1 MHTPDQFHRLL
12 RERIVFLDGAMGT
25 SIQARGLTEADF
37 RGERLRDRPDWVN
50 LQGNNDILNI
60 TQPQVVR
67 EVHDSFL
74 RAGADVIETN
84 TFNATAISQADYEM
98 QELVREINREGA
110 RIARASADSA
120 TAARPEHP
128 RFVAGVLG
136 PTNRTLSISPDVNDP
151 AHREITFDQ
160 LAAAYREAIEGLF
173 EGGVDLLMIETIFD
187 TLNAKAAIHAARRW
201 FAETRRVVPVLISGT
216 ITDASGRTLTG
227 QTPEAFWYSVRHAP
241 PAAIGLNCAL
251 GADDLHP
258 HIHELSRIADV
269 PTSIHP
275 NAGLPNQFG
284 EYDHTPEHMASVLG
298 EFAREGLVNLVG
310 GCCGTTP
317 DHLAAIVEEVSRHR
331 PRAIPEPARDTC
343 LSGLEGL
350 AITPD
355 SLFVNIGERTNVA
368 GSRRFARLIRSKQYA
383 EALEVAREQVDNG
396 AQMIDINL
404 DEAMLDTVREMP
416 HFLNLIATEPDICRV
431 PLMIDS
437 SNWEVLEAGLKCV
450 QGKSV
455 VNSISLK
462 NGEDEFRQQARA
474 VRDHGAA
481 VAVMAFDEQ
490 GQADSCERKVDICR
504 RCHRI
509 LTDELGFPA
518 EDIIFD
524 PNIFAIGTGIEEHR
538 RYTLDFIEATR
549 RIRAELPRALVS
561 GGVSNVSFSFRGN
574 ETVRGAMH
582 AVFLRHAIRAG
593 LSMGIVNAGRLPLY
607 DDIDPELRDAVE
619 DLILDRRDDA
629 TDRLLALAETVAGGP
644 ERQTADLSWRELPVN
659 DRLRHAL
666 VKGVTTYVNEDVEEA
681 RLQHEHALDVIE
693 GPLMEGMNTVGERF
707 GDGRMFLPQ
716 VVKSARVMKIAVAVL
731 QPFIE
736 AENDQR
742 SGGAKKGLVL
752 LATVKGDVHDIGKN
766 IVGVVLQC
774 NNYDVVDLGV
784 MVPADTILQTARRE
798 QADIVG
804 LSGLITP
811 SLEEMVHVA
820 REMRHAG
827 FDVPLLIGGAT
838 TNRIH
843 TAVKIAPEYPEPVVH
858 VKDASLVAN
867 VVRKLLDPERKPSFL
882 QEIADTHEQAR
893 TKHRKQVD
901 DTDYLSI
908 ETARAARFVPSPGW
922 QAYDPPAPKHPGVHR
937 IDDISIATLTD
948 YIDWNYFFTAWEMD
962 GKFPAI
968 FEDPQCGDEAR
979 ELYRNAREMLDELA
993 AVNRLHARGAIG
1005 FFPANSTADDIIEL
1019 YTDDTRQHVLA
1030 ALPMLRQQ
1038 KRKARTDYQLSL
1050 ADFIAPRSSGKPD
1063 HIGLFAVT
1071 TGLGLDPIVAEADA
1085 ENDDYRAILAK
1096 ILADRLAEA
1105 FAEYLHE
1112 RVRTHFWGYAADEN
1126 LAVDD
1131 LLRERYAGIRP
1142 APGYPPCPDHRNK
1155 RLVMELLDPEN
1166 TLGIA
1171 LTESCM
1177 MVPTA
1182 SVSGFYFAHPESF
1195 YFSVGKITPEQLD
1208 DYARRS
1214 GNDPATAQKWLR
1226 TILAHE

>member
-1 MHTPDQFHRLL
+1 MHAPDRFKRLL

-25 SIQARGLTEADF
+25 SIQALGLAEADF
-37 RGERLRDRPDWVN
+37 RGEPLKDHPDWAN

-60 TQPQVVR
+60 TQPQAIR
-67 EVHDSFL
+67 EIHDSFL
-74 RAGADVIETN
+74 RAGADVIQTN
-84 TFNATAISQADYEM
+84 TFNATAISQADYET

-110 RIARASADSA
+110 RIARESADSA
-120 TAARPEHP
+120 TAAAPEQP

-160 LAAAYREAIEGLF
+160 LAAAYREAVEGLF

-187 TLNAKAAIHAARRW
+187 TLNAKAAIYAIRRW
-201 FAETRRVVPVLISGT
+201 FAETRRVLPVLISGT

-241 PAAIGLNCAL
+241 PTAIGLNCAL

-284 EYDHTPEHMASVLG
+284 EYDDTPEHMASVLG
-298 EFAREGLVNLVG
+298 EFAREGLVNIVG

-317 DHLAAIVEEVSRHR
+317 DHLAAIVEEVSRHL
-331 PRAIPEPARDTC
+331 PRAIPEPSRHTC

-350 AITPD
+350 TVTPD
-355 SLFVNIGERTNVA
+355 SLFVNVGERTNVA
-368 GSRRFARLIRSKQYA
+368 GSRRFARLIRSKQYT
-383 EALEVAREQVDNG
+383 EALDVAREQVDNG
-396 AQMIDINL
+396 AQMIDVNL
-404 DEAMLDTVREMP
+404 DEAMLDTLREMP

-431 PLMIDS
+431 PIMIDS
-437 SNWEVLEAGLKCV
+437 SKWEVVEAGLKCV

-462 NGEDEFRQQARA
+462 NGEDEFRMQARA

-504 RCHRI
+504 RCYRI
-509 LTDELGFPA
+509 LTEELGFPA

-524 PNIFAIGTGIEEHR
+524 PNVFAIGTGIEEHR
-538 RYTLDFIEATR
+538 RYALDFIEATR

-561 GGVSNVSFSFRGN
+561 GGISNVSFSFRGN
-574 ETVRGAMH
+574 DTVRGAMH
-582 AVFLRHAIRAG
+582 AVFLEHAIKAG
-593 LSMGIVNAGRLPLY
+593 LSMGIVNAGQLPVC
-607 DDIDPELRDAVE
+607 DEIDPELRDAVE

-629 TDRLLALAETVAGGP
+629 TDRLLALAETVANGP
-644 ERQTADLSWRELPVN
+644 ERQTADMSWREQPVN
-659 DRLRHAL
+659 ERLQHAL
-666 VKGVTTYVNEDVEEA
+666 VKGITTYVNEDAEEA
-681 RLQHEHALDVIE
+681 RQQHDHALDVIE
-693 GPLMEGMNTVGERF
+693 GPLMDGMNIVGERF

-716 VVKSARVMKIAVAVL
+716 VVKSARVMKMAVAVL

-736 AENDQR
+736 AENDRR
-742 SGGAKKGLVL
+742 SAGAKKGLIL

-766 IVGVVLQC
+766 IVGIVLQC
-774 NNYDVVDLGV
+774 NNYDVIDLGV
-784 MVPADTILQTARRE
+784 MVTADTILQTARHE
-798 QADIVG
+798 QADIIG

-820 REMRHAG
+820 QEMRHAE
-827 FDVPLLIGGAT
+827 FDVPLLVGGAT

-858 VKDASLVAN
+858 VKDASLVAG
-867 VVRKLLDPERKPSFL
+867 VVRKLLDPERKQSFQ
-882 QEIADTHEQAR
+882 QEITRIHEQAR
-893 TKHRKQVD
+893 AKHQKQVD

-908 ETARAARFVPSPGW
+908 EDARKARFIPPPGW
-922 QAYDPPAPKHPGVHR
+922 QNYQPLAPKHPGVHR
-937 IDDISIATLTD
+937 VDDVSIATLAE
-948 YIDWNYFFTAWEMD
+948 YIDWNFFFTAWEMD

-968 FEDPQCGDEAR
+968 FDDPQRGDEAR
-979 ELYRNAREMLDELA
+979 KLYNDARRMLDQLDAE
-993 AVNRLHARGAIG
+993 NRLRTSGAVG
-1005 FFPANSTADDIIEL
+1005 FFPANSTDDDIIEL
-1019 YTDDTRQHVLA
+1019 YTDDTREHLLGS
-1030 ALPMLRQQ
+1030 LPMLRQQ
-1038 KRKARTDYQLSL
+1038 KRKTRTDYQLSL
-1050 ADFIAPRSSGKPD
+1050 ADFIAPRSSCKLDYLGF
-1063 HIGLFAVT
+1063 FAVT
-1071 TGLGLDPIVAEADA
+1071 AGLELDEVVAEFDA
-1085 ENDDYRAILAK
+1085 ENDDYHAILVK

-1112 RVRTHFWGYAADEN
+1112 RVRKQFWGYASDET

-1155 RLVMELLDPEN
+1155 RLILKLLDPQN
-1166 TLGIA
+1166 TLGIN

-1177 MVPTA
+1177 MLPAA

-1195 YFSVGKITPEQLD
+1195 YFSVGKINPDQLD
-1208 DYARRS
+1208 DYARRT
-1214 GNDPATAQKWLR
+1214 GDNPDTAKKWLR
-1226 TILAHE
+1226 SILARG